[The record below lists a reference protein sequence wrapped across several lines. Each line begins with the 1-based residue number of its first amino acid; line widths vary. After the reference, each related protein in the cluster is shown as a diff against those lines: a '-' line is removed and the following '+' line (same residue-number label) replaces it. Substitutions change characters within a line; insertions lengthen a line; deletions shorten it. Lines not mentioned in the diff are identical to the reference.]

1 MIDELLPETV
11 SAAELFGD
19 EPPAAALLPEEEPH
33 VSRAV
38 DKRVREFSAGRWCAR
53 RAMAGLGV
61 PPVPVLPGPR
71 GEPGWPAGLVGALTH
86 CEGYAAAVVARSTE
100 VLALGIDAEPAQPL
114 PDGVLQAVALPGERA
129 GLPHHPDGAP
139 PLPWDRMLFSAKES
153 VYKAWYP
160 MTGRP
165 LGFEDAFLSFDPD
178 DGTFTARLL
187 VPGWPLGE
195 DLLTGFRGR
204 WAVRAGLVLTA
215 VAVLAVQGERTS
227 PAPGSGAA
235 AGSAR

>member
-11 SAAELFGD
+11 SAAELLGD
-19 EPPAAALLPEEEPH
+19 EPPPAALLPEEEPH
-33 VSRAV
+33 VARAV

-53 RAMAGLGV
+53 RAMAGLGL
-61 PPVPVLPGPR
+61 PPAPVLPGPR

-86 CEGYAAAVVARSTE
+86 CEGYAAAVVARSSQ

-114 PDGVLQAVALPGERA
+114 PDGVLEAVALPGERA
-129 GLPHHPDGAP
+129 ALPHHSDGAP

-165 LGFEDAFLSFDPD
+165 LEFEDAFLAFDPD
-178 DGTFTARLL
+178 NGTFTARLL
-187 VPGWPLGE
+187 VPGWQLGD
-195 DLLTGFRGR
+195 DLLTSVRGR
-204 WAVRAGLVLTA
+204 WAVREGLVLTA
-215 VAVLAVQGERTS
+215 VAV
-227 PAPGSGAA
+227 PAPQNGRTARGSGAA
-235 AGSAR
+235 AGAAR